1 MVEYFFSK
9 TKFPSK
15 NSKALMTMQIRHK
28 KRKPWSPQEKK
39 VAYMRNNGIILPG
52 KSTIKRWLN
61 SIHFSTDF
69 PFKSNIEQIKL
80 KTSDFTYDEKKCVI
94 LLDEVSIMKSIEYNK
109 ILDEI
114 EGFEDLG
121 PLGWKPIFGSHVLV
135 IMLRG
140 LYKKWK
146 YPLCYYFTGKGV
158 KGDDLTIIVKKC
170 VEKVMTK
177 LKLVPTSIV

>member
-1 MVEYFFSK
+1 
-9 TKFPSK
+9 
-15 NSKALMTMQIRHK
+15 MTMQVLHK

-39 VAYMRNNGIILPG
+39 VALSLYYKSPSTYSYMRNNGIILPG

-61 SIHFSTDF
+61 SIHFSTGF
-69 PFKSNIEQIKL
+69 PPNYIEQIKL

-121 PLGWKPIFGSHVLV
+121 PLG
-135 IMLRG
+135 
-140 LYKKWK
+140 
-146 YPLCYYFTGKGV
+146 
-158 KGDDLTIIVKKC
+158 
-170 VEKVMTK
+170 
-177 LKLVPTSIV
+177 